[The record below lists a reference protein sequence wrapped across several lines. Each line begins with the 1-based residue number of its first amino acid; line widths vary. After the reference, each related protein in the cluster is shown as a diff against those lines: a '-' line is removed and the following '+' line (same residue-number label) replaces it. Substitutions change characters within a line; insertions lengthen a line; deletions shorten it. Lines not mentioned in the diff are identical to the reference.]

1 MVVRAARAGCEFLI
15 ARRNRSP
22 ETIRPH
28 LSIRCPTQA
37 QPPGSKV
44 SSNSSF
50 LKRTTIRNL
59 TMRLRRSYSQSGAA
73 HARKLE
79 KSFRPRLDE

>member
-1 MVVRAARAGCEFLI
+1 MVVRAARVGCEFLI

-22 ETIRPH
+22 ETDSS
-28 LSIRCPTQA
+28 LSEYSLADPA

-44 SSNSSF
+44 SCNSSF
-50 LKRTTIRNL
+50 LKRTTIRNP
-59 TMRLRRSYSQSGAA
+59 TMRLQRSYSQSGVAQ
-73 HARKLE
+73 ARKLE